1 MQEVDGVE
9 LEAVEGILG
18 VSRGE
23 DETALL
29 GQVAG
34 YVEAADAVHL
44 DVEKHQVGLAAAY
57 LLEPHEGFAEGGQ
70 LQPAESFAEL
80 GDDEQSQRLVV
91 DGYAGGFF
99 HCS

>member
-1 MQEVDGVE
+1 MVTLLYSCLTTMLSGGAVALGLDAADGLLDRLLEPLVGKGLVQEVDGVE

-34 YVEAADAVHL
+34 YVR
-44 DVEKHQVGLAAAY
+44 G
-57 LLEPHEGFAEGGQ
+57 
-70 LQPAESFAEL
+70 
-80 GDDEQSQRLVV
+80 R
-91 DGYAGGFF
+91 
-99 HCS
+99 